1 MAYIKHRSTLKHIGI
16 LCFNPVIVWK
26 TGPKPGRLLHFIIH
40 HQQKTCHQFYSLMPF
55 ISKILHTFPF
65 LFADIEIRVVAYCVY
80 TCTDTRQPLLL
91 CCFFVHTKCSCSA
104 VYIIFILRV
113 QVRYRSEINIH
124 WKSLIFTGNRFINLE
139 EKYLLSVRSE
149 VSFINLLWLTLNIV
163 NFILFCLVQETCFQ
177 YFYTRSNLKFW
188 PTALPIFS
196 FIINFK
202 GPFINL
208 IW

>member
-1 MAYIKHRSTLKHIGI
+1 MLWTQLQSEKHSWTVGKCCCNTCIWKFSRSTLKHIGI
-16 LCFNPVIVWK
+16 PCFNPVIVWK
-26 TGPKPGRLLHFIIH
+26 TGRLLHFIIH
-40 HQQKTCHQFYSLMPF
+40 HQQKTCHRFYSLMLF

-124 WKSLIFTGNRFINLE
+124 WKSLIFTGNRFNNLK

-163 NFILFCLVQETCFQ
+163 LRLNTLA
-177 YFYTRSNLKFW
+177 FYV
-188 PTALPIFS
+188 
-196 FIINFK
+196 
-202 GPFINL
+202 L
-208 IW
+208 IRW

>member
-1 MAYIKHRSTLKHIGI
+1 MENRQATSLYNPPSTKNLSPILQFDAYYIKK
-16 LCFNPVIVWK
+16 
-26 TGPKPGRLLHFIIH
+26 
-40 HQQKTCHQFYSLMPF
+40 
-55 ISKILHTFPF
+55 LHTFPF

-124 WKSLIFTGNRFINLE
+124 WKSLIFTGNRLNNLQ
-139 EKYLLSVRSE
+139 EKYLLSVRSK

-163 NFILFCLVQETCFQ
+163 LRLNTLA
-177 YFYTRSNLKFW
+177 FYV
-188 PTALPIFS
+188 
-196 FIINFK
+196 
-202 GPFINL
+202 L
-208 IW
+208 IR